1 MEVRK
6 VYRFQ
11 MRPTAEQEQMLARF
25 AGARRWVW
33 NWGLARTKAYYAE
46 RGTGIGRVALSA
58 ELTALKAQPDTAW
71 LKEADSQLLQ
81 QTLVDLYRAYE
92 NFFERRTRYPRFK
105 AKKRD
110 TARFRIP
117 QRVTVL
123 DGAVSIPKVGRVR
136 IRQSQPL
143 DGTTKSATFKRDAT
157 GTWFVSLNVAVEMPD
172 TPLSPVEAE
181 GVVGIDLGLK
191 DFAVLSNGERIAAP
205 KFYRRRERKLRRASK
220 AFSRTRNGSNGRA
233 KARKRIALV
242 HRKTS
247 NQRRDFLHKLST
259 RLVKEHAGLCI
270 EDLSLKGMV
279 RTKLSKSVSDAGMG
293 GFRRM
298 LEYKSVWHRKPIATI
313 SRWYPSSKTCPVC
326 GTINDAL
333 TLGDRIWTCECC
345 ETTHDRDLTAA
356 VNIRREGL
364 KQMVAVGH
372 TETRNAGRHAVRLP
386 HRERAWLT
394 PESHRL

>member
-1 MEVRK
+1 VEVRK

-11 MRPTAEQEQMLARF
+11 MRPTAEQEQILSRF

-46 RGTGIGRVALSA
+46 YGKGIGRIALSA
-58 ELTALKAQPDTAW
+58 ELTALKTQPDTAW
-71 LKEADSQLLQ
+71 LKDADSQLLQ
-81 QTLVDLYRAYE
+81 QTLIDLYRAYK

-110 TARFRIP
+110 VARFRIP
-117 QRVTVL
+117 QRVTVF
-123 DGAVSIPKVGRVR
+123 DGAVSVPKVGRVR
-136 IRQSQPL
+136 VRQSQPVA
-143 DGTTKSATFKRDAT
+143 GETKSATFKRDAT
-157 GTWFVSLNVAVEMPD
+157 GKWYVSLNVAIEMPD
-172 TPLSPVEAE
+172 VALPPVDEE

-191 DFAVLSNGERIAAP
+191 DFAVLSDGERITAP
-205 KFYRRRERKLRRASK
+205 KFYRRRERKLRRANK
-220 AFSRTRNGSNGRA
+220 AFSRTQKGSIGRV
-233 KARKRIALV
+233 KARKRVALV

-259 RLVKEHAGLCI
+259 RLVKEHTGLCI

-293 GFRRM
+293 EFRRM
-298 LEYKSVWHRKPIATI
+298 LEYKSVWHRKPLATI

-326 GTINDAL
+326 GTIHNAL
-333 TLGDRIWTCECC
+333 TLSERVWTCECC

-372 TETRNAGRHAVRLP
+372 TETRNAGGHAVRLP
-386 HRERAWLT
+386 HRERAWLN